1 MKLIETLS
9 KFKYI
14 ASIFSSFLADVIIL
28 SNVLKLI
35 FSSIFEL
42 SKRGIGRG
50 ISKLNLRSEGLE
62 FLSSIILRLS
72 ICSMDLGFTVIFSS
86 VFGDNKAD
94 IKLRII
100 IIKKILKKKDSTPVR
115 TFFNKFFKKFIS
127 Y

>member
-42 SKRGIGRG
+42 SKMGIGRG

-86 VFGDNKAD
+86 VSGDNKAD

-100 IIKKILKKKDSTPVR
+100 IIKKMLKKKDSTPVR

>member
-35 FSSIFEL
+35 FSSTFEL

-50 ISKLNLRSEGLE
+50 ISKLKLRSEGLE
-62 FLSSIILRLS
+62 SLSSITLRLS
-72 ICSMDLGFTVIFSS
+72 ICRIDLGFTVIFSS
-86 VFGDNKAD
+86 VFGENKAD
-94 IKLRII
+94 IKLII
-100 IIKKILKKKDSTPVR
+100 IIIRIILKKKDSTPVR

>member
-50 ISKLNLRSEGLE
+50 SSKLNLRSEGLE

-72 ICSMDLGFTVIFSS
+72 ICSMDLGYTVIFSS
-86 VFGDNKAD
+86 VSGENKAD